1 MSNRGIMACALV
13 ACALALPSQAM
24 GQATPP
30 TDPDAFRLDIAVGLK
45 GGAAGSWALEVAED
59 VAIPFEDSTAEFR
72 GDPEFYPM
80 FGMGGDVG
88 LSVDVRA
95 LGIIGIETG
104 FRLSFDNGEGW
115 NDKKLA
121 NSDRVIARIFQEQT
135 TTSFRVPLL
144 LKLSGNEGIVRPVLG
159 LGAEFV
165 FQTDSSIAYR
175 GEDRAGSADG
185 SLTVPRRRNKIE
197 TSAYTMVSAAFGL
210 EVNVDQIRIPI
221 EIRGGYN
228 LGWSDSPGDRV
239 RARFDESGND
249 ELIYNGE
256 FMGHFGVSIGVLY
269 AFQTFM

>member
-1 MSNRGIMACALV
+1 MSNRGIMVAGALV
-13 ACALALPSQAM
+13 ACLLSLPAQAM
-24 GQATPP
+24 AQDAA
-30 TDPDAFRLDIAVGLK
+30 DPDKFRLDVAVGLK

-59 VAIPFEDSTAEFR
+59 VAIPFEGGAGDFR

-95 LGIIGIETG
+95 LGIVGIETG

-115 NDKKLA
+115 NDKKLQG
-121 NSDRVIARIFQEQT
+121 SDRVIARIYQNQT
-135 TTSFRVPLL
+135 TTSLRVPLL
-144 LKLSGNEGIVRPVLG
+144 LKLSGNEGVVRPVMG
-159 LGAEFV
+159 VGAEFV

-185 SLTVPRRRNKIE
+185 FLTVPQRRNMIE
-197 TSAYTMVSAAFGL
+197 TSNYTMVSAQFGL
-210 EVNVDQIRIPI
+210 EVNIDQIRIPI

-228 LGWSDSPGDRV
+228 LGWSESPNTRV
-239 RARFDESGND
+239 RARLND
-249 ELIYNGE
+249 DGTDSLIYNGA

-269 AFQTFM
+269 AFQSFM